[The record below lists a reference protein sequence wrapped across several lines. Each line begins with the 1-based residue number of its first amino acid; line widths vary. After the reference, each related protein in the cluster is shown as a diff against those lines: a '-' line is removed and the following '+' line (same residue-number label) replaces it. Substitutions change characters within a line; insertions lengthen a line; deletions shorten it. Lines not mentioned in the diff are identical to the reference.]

1 MTVATYNLWNVMF
14 QWDVRKYRIADMVR
28 TKTVTCS
35 KYINIGV
42 LYVGFSCLTLRYAH
56 YVNMVNPS
64 KASD

>member
-42 LYVGFSCLTLRYAH
+42 LYV
-56 YVNMVNPS
+56 
-64 KASD
+64 